1 MSDEREKRENGPVDE
16 SSAEEASGAPR
27 PAEGASAEEAP
38 AESAPA
44 GSAPPEAGSAG
55 AAPAGGPPGGAA
67 PTTKRSRWGIL
78 RPPGLAVFAG
88 FVLLVG
94 VLWWI
99 FADRLVERAVEQTG
113 ASLTGAR
120 VDLESAD
127 LRPGEGSVRLTGLQV
142 ANPDRP
148 MTNLFEAEEIAGD
161 LMLEPLLTKKVVV
174 ERLVVTGVRFNT
186 ERETSGELDNPDP
199 QAGQLW
205 RNVNTWA
212 EQIQVPELSL
222 ENLGG
227 TVRTEA
233 IDADSLRSVRYAREL
248 VTRADSM
255 RTDWEGRLEGLDPR
269 PRIDSLQSVV
279 ERLESFRPTPL
290 NAVQIPGLIRD
301 GRSALEDITSLQT
314 EIQALDETV
323 REGMSSLAI
332 TDEIVADLRA
342 QDMAYARSLLDI
354 PSLDAPTISPA
365 LFGETALLWLKP
377 VLYWAQTL
385 ERLLPPGLDPRNR
398 PGPARTRAEGTTFE
412 FREGAEWPA
421 FLLQQGDLGVVLGGA
436 GAAAGA
442 YTARL
447 QNLTTAPS
455 LLGQPMELMLG
466 REEGVEG
473 PRDISL
479 EAVLDHT
486 TEVVR
491 DAVSL
496 EMSGFDLPE
505 VAIDAFGGRLD
516 LGQGS
521 NSFTAR
527 REGDQIAASM
537 RWVSDGVT
545 WLGVAGGGAGDPG
558 SEAAD
563 DDEAEDPGSD
573 DESEVDAG
581 DEADQEPAPAPSVA
595 QSLQE
600 LRGDIGSPEWGRALV
615 QRTLS
620 ALDRVELE
628 MSIEGALTSPD
639 LSISSNLGTAVADA
653 LRAEVGREV
662 EAAEARVRAEV
673 EAQVQPLIQDARGR
687 VDAVQ
692 DEVANR
698 VGAQRAEVDE
708 LRARLE
714 ERIAELTGGVGR

>member
-1 MSDEREKRENGPVDE
+1 MSDEREKRGNGPVHE
-16 SSAEEASGAPR
+16 SSAEEASGAATP
-27 PAEGASAEEAP
+27 AEEAPAERTPAERTP

-44 GSAPPEAGSAG
+44 G
-55 AAPAGGPPGGAA
+55 AAPAP
-67 PTTKRSRWGIL
+67 KRSRWGIL

-127 LRPGEGSVRLTGLQV
+127 LRPAEGSVRLTGLQV

-186 ERETSGELDNPDP
+186 ERETSGALDNPDP

-205 RNVNTWA
+205 RNVNSWA

-301 GRSALEDITSLQT
+301 GRSALENITSLQT
-314 EIQALDETV
+314 EIQELDETV

-545 WLGVAGGGAGDPG
+545 WLGVEGGGAGD
-558 SEAAD
+558 AAD
-563 DDEAEDPGSD
+563 AEATDDAEAEDSGSD
-573 DESEVDAG
+573 DES
-581 DEADQEPAPAPSVA
+581 APAPSVA

-628 MSIEGALTSPD
+628 MSIEGTLTSPD

-653 LRAEVGREV
+653 LRAELGREV

-692 DEVANR
+692 NEVASR

-714 ERIAELTGGVGR
+714 ERIAELPGGVGR